1 MAAGWQGLAA
11 AMLLFGGLS
20 FAPGTMAQEARQVSS
35 DRPDF
40 SRVTSKA
47 AALKLVRE
55 GRLIRI
61 RFFPAELGGR
71 ADPENIGY
79 IPPAA
84 EEARQRLIATL
95 QRLVDEDRIDQLDV
109 QAEYKGASI
118 IPSRIRFTAKH
129 SRGGAPFEGVVEVW

>member
-20 FAPGTMAQEARQVSS
+20 LAPGAMAQEARQVA

-40 SRVTSKA
+40 SMVTSKA
-47 AALKLVRE
+47 AAQQLARE
-55 GRLIRI
+55 GRLVRI
-61 RFFPAELGGR
+61 RLFPAELGGR
-71 ADPENIGY
+71 ADAENIGY

-84 EEARQRLIATL
+84 EQARQRLIATL

-118 IPSRIRFTAKH
+118 VPSRIHFTAKH
-129 SRGGAPFEGVVEVW
+129 SRGGPPFEGVVEVW